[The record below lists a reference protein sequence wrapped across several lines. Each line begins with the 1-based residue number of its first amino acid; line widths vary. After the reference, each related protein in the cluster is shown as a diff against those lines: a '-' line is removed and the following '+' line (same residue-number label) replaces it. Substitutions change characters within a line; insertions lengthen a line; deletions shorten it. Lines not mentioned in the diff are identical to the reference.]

1 MPDLSIIYTLFAILF
16 IYFTIKRYIVSRRKV
31 NLVFASWGIIIMVYF
46 TLDVNVNISN
56 ILLLLSFIIGK
67 IISKNR
73 VWYFPIITN
82 SISTI
87 SFFFQDIQHF
97 LEIPLIKV
105 LFILLWIISL
115 MVVLIFEK
123 S

>member
-1 MPDLSIIYTLFAILF
+1 MPDLSIITTLFSILF

-31 NLVFASWGIIIMVYF
+31 NLVFASWGIIIMLYF
-46 TLDVNVNISN
+46 ILDVNVNISN

-82 SISTI
+82 SISTM

-97 LEIPLIKV
+97 LEIPLIKF